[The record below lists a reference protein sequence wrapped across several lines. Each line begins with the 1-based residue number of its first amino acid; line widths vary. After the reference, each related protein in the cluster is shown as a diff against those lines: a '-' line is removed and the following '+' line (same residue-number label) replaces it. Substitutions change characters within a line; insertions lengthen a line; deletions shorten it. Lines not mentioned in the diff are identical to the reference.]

1 MSEHVTAWLEAY
13 HDGELRG
20 RRLRK
25 VEAHLRSCAAC
36 RRELERLERLA
47 TALRSVP
54 AVEGIASPDRF
65 VYEVGLRLQ
74 RRPEQP
80 VWQRALN
87 VGWQLAPMGLLGAW
101 AFVQAVLIVFGVLS
115 AAVRVGLG
123 GDLAASLFGVSQGV
137 AVESGLPGLSGAGL
151 NDLAPVALRV
161 LRSGGPSG
169 WGPMLTVALLILIGV
184 LYWSWLASWWAR
196 RRHLGPNGG

>member
-1 MSEHVTAWLEAY
+1 MNEHVTAWLEAY

-25 VEAHLRSCAAC
+25 VEAHLESCAAC
-36 RRELERLERLA
+36 RRELEGLERLA

-54 AVEGIASPDRF
+54 AAEGLASPDRF
-65 VYEVGLRLQ
+65 VYEVGLRLP

-87 VGWQLAPMGLLGAW
+87 VGWRLAPLGLLGAW
-101 AFVQAVLIVFGVLS
+101 AFVQTVLVVAGVLS

-123 GDLAASLFGVSQGV
+123 GDCAASLFGVSQGV
-137 AVESGLPGLSGAGL
+137 AVEPGLPGLSGAGV
-151 NDLAPVALRV
+151 NDLAPVALKV
-161 LRSGGPSG
+161 LRSGGPLG
-169 WGPMLTVALLILIGV
+169 WGPIVTVALLILIGV

-196 RRHLGPNGG
+196 RRHLSPNGS

>member
-1 MSEHVTAWLEAY
+1 MNEHVTAWLEAY

-25 VEAHLRSCAAC
+25 VEAHLESCAAC
-36 RRELERLERLA
+36 RRELERLQAVA

-54 AVEGIASPDRF
+54 AAEGLASPGRF
-65 VYEVGLRLQ
+65 VYEVGLRLR

-87 VGWQLAPMGLLGAW
+87 VGWQLAPVGLLGAW
-101 AFVQAVLIVFGVLS
+101 AFAQTVLVVAGVLS
-115 AAVRVGLG
+115 AAVRAGVG
-123 GDLAASLFGVSQGV
+123 GDVAAGLLGISQGV
-137 AVESGLPGLSGAGL
+137 TAEPGLAGLSGAGL
-151 NDLAPVALRV
+151 NDLGPMVLRV
-161 LRSGGPSG
+161 LRSGGPLG
-169 WGPMLTVALLILIGV
+169 WGPTVVVALLILIGV

-196 RRHLGPNGG
+196 RRHLSPNGS